1 VRITETELVVYSPQV
16 EEAARHRLLGD
27 GQTGQQCIQ
36 EEHEPRRDGAE
47 RLEMLRQGYAR
58 LGETAVR
65 FLDGVLDSR
74 RYGKDEA
81 QKVLALLGTYAR
93 ADLLRALARAVRYR
107 AFSLR
112 AVERIL
118 AATAKP
124 KSLLETMADE
134 VRQRLEQLHLDPPVP
149 PRPTAEYQSLLGE
162 PRDEKQPPREQ
173 DQDGEGESNQNESSP
188 GESGEERLD

>member
-1 VRITETELVVYSPQV
+1 LVIYSPQV

-36 EEHEPRRDGAE
+36 EEHQPRRDGAE
-47 RLEMLRQGYAR
+47 RLEILRQGYAR

-124 KSLLETMADE
+124 KSLLEAMADE
-134 VRQRLEQLHLDPPVP
+134 ARERLEQLHPDPPVP
-149 PRPTAEYQSLLGE
+149 PRPTAEYQSLLEE
-162 PRDEKQPPREQ
+162 PRDEKPPPCPQGQSDEGGTN
-173 DQDGEGESNQNESSP
+173 QDGSSP
-188 GESGEERLD
+188 DESDEEKLD